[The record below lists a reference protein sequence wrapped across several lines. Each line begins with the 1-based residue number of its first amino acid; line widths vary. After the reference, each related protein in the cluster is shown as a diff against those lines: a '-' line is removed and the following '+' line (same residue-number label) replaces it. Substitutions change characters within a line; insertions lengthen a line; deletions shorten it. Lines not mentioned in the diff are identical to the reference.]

1 MSAVNGVGGS
11 IYAYQI
17 IDPVSK
23 KTIKVA
29 DLANGAGGAVKWG
42 DITDKPSTFAPTIGT
57 TGTTAMAGNKV
68 PTATQR
74 GGVLLQPAIA
84 NVTADPTQADFNAL
98 LAALRTAGVLTA

>member
-29 DLANGAGGAVKWG
+29 DLANGAGGAVKWE
-42 DITDKPSTFAPTIGT
+42 DITGKPADFPPTIGT
-57 TGTTAMAGNKV
+57 TSTTAMAGNKT

-84 NVTADPTQADFNAL
+84 NLTAAPTQADFNAL

>member
-1 MSAVNGVGGS
+1 
-11 IYAYQI
+11 
-17 IDPVSK
+17 
-23 KTIKVA
+23 
-29 DLANGAGGAVKWG
+29 
-42 DITDKPSTFAPTIGT
+42 
-57 TGTTAMAGNKV
+57 MAGNKV